1 MARIMAFDYGK
12 KRVGIAVTD
21 PSQIIATALDTV
33 ETKLIFPFISAYV
46 AKENVEAFVVGM
58 PYNFGHQENEV
69 MKFVV
74 QFINELGNKFP
85 NIPIHKVDERFTSK
99 MATAVIL
106 QSGVNRKDR
115 QNKATVDKV
124 SASILLQSY
133 MEMRSN
139 KPY

>member
-1 MARIMAFDYGK
+1 MAFDYGK

-33 ETKLIFPFISAYV
+33 ETKLIFPFISAYL
-46 AKENVEAFVVGM
+46 AKENVEAFVVGV

>member
-1 MARIMAFDYGK
+1 MAFDYGK

-33 ETKLIFPFISAYV
+33 ETKLIFPFITAYV

-85 NIPIHKVDERFTSK
+85 NVPIYKVDERFTSK

-139 KPY
+139 KPF

>member
-1 MARIMAFDYGK
+1 MAFDYGK

-33 ETKLIFPFISAYV
+33 ETKLIFPFISAYL

>member
-1 MARIMAFDYGK
+1 MAFDYGK

-139 KPY
+139 KPF

>member
-1 MARIMAFDYGK
+1 MAFDYGK

-33 ETKLIFPFISAYV
+33 ETKLIFPFITAYV
-46 AKENVEAFVVGM
+46 AKEPVEAFVVGM

-139 KPY
+139 KPF

>member
-1 MARIMAFDYGK
+1 MAFDYGK

-33 ETKLIFPFISAYV
+33 ETKLIFPFITAYV
-46 AKENVEAFVVGM
+46 AKEQVEAFVVGM

-85 NIPIHKVDERFTSK
+85 SIPIHKVDERFTSK

-139 KPY
+139 KPF

>member
-1 MARIMAFDYGK
+1 MAFDYGK

-33 ETKLIFPFISAYV
+33 ETKLIFPFITAYV
-46 AKENVEAFVVGM
+46 AKEQVEAFVVGM

-85 NIPIHKVDERFTSK
+85 AFPFKKWTSVLLPK
-99 MATAVIL
+99 WL
-106 QSGVNRKDR
+106 Q
-115 QNKATVDKV
+115 Q
-124 SASILLQSY
+124 LSY
-133 MEMRSN
+133 RAE
-139 KPY
+139 

>member
-139 KPY
+139 KPF

>member
-1 MARIMAFDYGK
+1 MAFDYGK